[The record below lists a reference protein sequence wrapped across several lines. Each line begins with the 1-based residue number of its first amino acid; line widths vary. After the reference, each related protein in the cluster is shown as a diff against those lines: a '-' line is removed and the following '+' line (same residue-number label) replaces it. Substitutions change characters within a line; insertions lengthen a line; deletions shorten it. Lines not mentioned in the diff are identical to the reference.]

1 MEALILFALV
11 LGLLFIGLPVGVA
24 LGLSSIL
31 FITFFST
38 DSLSSVAISLFGVG
52 THYTLLAIPFFIIA
66 SSFMS
71 TGGVAK
77 RLINFAIAS
86 VGHFRGGLA
95 MASVLACMM
104 FAALSGSSP
113 ATVVAIGTIAIAG
126 MRQVGYSKEFASGVI
141 ANAGTLGILIPPSIV
156 MVVYAASTD
165 VSVGRM
171 FLAGVI
177 PGLIAGGMLML
188 AIYVVARIKNLPA
201 EEWKGFGTI
210 VRGGKDAFW
219 GLFLIVIIMGGIYGG
234 AFTPT
239 EAAVVAAFYSIIV
252 ALFIYRDMGPLK
264 NTPWV
269 FESDAPHAK
278 VGFNGSVYGVSLF
291 IVWMILSFFATSDPD
306 STVTAGERALWGALV
321 SVALTIFYTVKRSHA
336 MNESFARCLVAGLAI
351 WKRNFVVLLKAFFPS
366 MFGEESRKTMLE
378 GTKTTVMLMFIIANA
393 LLFAHTLSAERIP
406 QHVTEW
412 MLDVGFTW
420 WSFLIAVN
428 ILLLIGGQFMEPS
441 GLLVIV
447 APVVF
452 PIAMELGIDPIH
464 LGIIMVVNMEI
475 GMITP
480 PIGLNLFVTSG
491 ITGMSL
497 SRVVKAAAPFVA
509 VLFVFLILVTYI
521 PAISTWL
528 PYSIMGPEIVTR

>member
-1 MEALILFALV
+1 
-11 LGLLFIGLPVGVA
+11 
-24 LGLSSIL
+24 
-31 FITFFST
+31 
-38 DSLSSVAISLFGVG
+38 
-52 THYTLLAIPFFIIA
+52 
-66 SSFMS
+66 
-71 TGGVAK
+71 
-77 RLINFAIAS
+77 
-86 VGHFRGGLA
+86 
-95 MASVLACMM
+95 
-104 FAALSGSSP
+104 
-113 ATVVAIGTIAIAG
+113 
-126 MRQVGYSKEFASGVI
+126 
-141 ANAGTLGILIPPSIV
+141 
-156 MVVYAASTD
+156 
-165 VSVGRM
+165 
-171 FLAGVI
+171 
-177 PGLIAGGMLML
+177 
-188 AIYVVARIKNLPA
+188 
-201 EEWKGFGTI
+201 
-210 VRGGKDAFW
+210 
-219 GLFLIVIIMGGIYGG
+219 
-234 AFTPT
+234 
-239 EAAVVAAFYSIIV
+239 
-252 ALFIYRDMGPLK
+252 
-264 NTPWV
+264 
-269 FESDAPHAK
+269 
-278 VGFNGSVYGVSLF
+278 
-291 IVWMILSFFATSDPD
+291 
-306 STVTAGERALWGALV
+306 
-321 SVALTIFYTVKRSHA
+321 
-336 MNESFARCLVAGLAI
+336 MNESFAHCFVAGLAI
-351 WKRNFVVLLKAFFPS
+351 WKRNFVVLLKAFLPS